1 MREIEAIQ
9 TEALQDVAAVTH
21 DQIVQQVALSV
32 CIPTYNRARYLDN
45 LLAEL
50 VAQIGEL
57 KFSYEL
63 LIGDNCSTDNT
74 EAVVARYQDKLN
86 IRYFRRPSNLGS
98 AENLNQLYRSA
109 QGKYV
114 LYHADDDLPILAEI
128 NNNIDIFER
137 NPGVDVIF
145 APWLIH
151 DLPTRQD
158 VTAFYRQDDNYLIE
172 QHDYAKLLA
181 LVLSHHLFPEIYL
194 ARREVM
200 NRIYFSAPEHAF
212 YAFVHAAEM
221 LGTSAVYF
229 SKTPFYRSVTRYF
242 ADETRAQAGN
252 EEVKYAWDRYRGGL
266 EYLFGKFSHTLPA
279 AERPEWLNAINQ
291 FVLARMKVALRLR
304 THEGSNW
311 IDNYYIANRIRALG
325 EVADLPAPYDLY
337 RVNAA
342 FEYLTKLD
350 PFKPEPPRYA
360 TLRRAPLQI
369 FHHAHGFAGTA
380 FLVLDDDAPIPQHT
394 IVVTPIPLDIAVPA
408 GHDANSVRFVSELE
422 TLAKFP

>member
-1 MREIEAIQ
+1 MSEIAAIQ
-9 TEALQDVAAVTH
+9 TDAGATQASQNADEV
-21 DQIVQQVALSV
+21 VQQVALSV
-32 CIPTYNRARYLDN
+32 CIPTYNRARYLEN

-50 VAQIGEL
+50 VTQIGEL

-63 LIGDNCSTDNT
+63 LIGDNCSTDGT
-74 EAVVARYQDKLN
+74 EEIVARYQNTLN

-145 APWLIH
+145 APWFIH

-158 VTAFYRQDDNYLIE
+158 LTAFYRQDDDYLIE
-172 QHDYAKLLA
+172 QHDYTKLLA
-181 LVLSHHLFPEIYL
+181 LILSHHLFPEIYL

-200 NRIYFSAPEHAF
+200 NRIYFSAPDHAF

-221 LGTSAVYF
+221 LSNGAVYF
-229 SKTPFYRSVTRYF
+229 SKTPFYRSVSRYF
-242 ADETRAQAGN
+242 ADETRSQAGN
-252 EEVKYAWDRYRGGL
+252 EQVKFAWDRYRGGL
-266 EYLFGKFSHTLPA
+266 EYLFGKFSHALPA

-291 FVLARMKVALRLR
+291 FILIRMKVALRLR
-304 THEGSNW
+304 TQEGGDW
-311 IDNYYIANRIRALG
+311 INNYYIANRVRALG
-325 EVADLPAPYDLY
+325 EATDLPAPYDLY

-342 FEYLTKLD
+342 FEYLTTLD
-350 PFKPEPPRYA
+350 PFKPEPPKYA
-360 TLRRAPLQI
+360 TLRRAPLQVLP
-369 FHHAHGFAGTA
+369 HAQGFAGTE
-380 FLVLDDDAPIPQHT
+380 FLVLDDDAAIPHHT
-394 IVVTPIPLDIAVPA
+394 IVVTPIPMDIPVPA
-408 GHDANSVRFVSELE
+408 GREVRFVSELE

>member
-1 MREIEAIQ
+1 MSEIAAIQ
-9 TEALQDVAAVTH
+9 TDARAALASQEQDEV
-21 DQIVQQVALSV
+21 VQQVALSV

-50 VAQIGEL
+50 VSQIGEL

-74 EAVVARYQDKLN
+74 EEVVARYQDKLS

-145 APWLIH
+145 APWFIH

-158 VTAFYRQDDNYLIE
+158 LTAFYRQDDNYLIE
-172 QHDYAKLLA
+172 QHDYTKLLA
-181 LVLSHHLFPEIYL
+181 LILSHHLFPEIYL

-200 NRIYFSAPEHAF
+200 NRIYFSAPDHAF

-221 LGTSAVYF
+221 LSNGAVYF
-229 SKTPFYRSVTRYF
+229 SKTPFYRSVSRYF
-242 ADETRAQAGN
+242 ADETRNQAGN
-252 EEVKYAWDRYRGGL
+252 EQVKFAWDRYRGGL
-266 EYLFGKFSHTLPA
+266 EYLFGKFSHALPA

-291 FVLARMKVALRLR
+291 FILIRMKVALRLR
-304 THEGSNW
+304 TQEGGDW
-311 IDNYYIANRIRALG
+311 IDNYYIANRVRALG

-342 FEYLTKLD
+342 LEYLTKLD
-350 PFKPEPPRYA
+350 PFKPEPPKYA
-360 TLRRAPLQI
+360 TLRRAPLQV
-369 FHHAHGFAGTA
+369 FPHAQGFAGTE
-380 FLVLDDDAPIPQHT
+380 FLVLDDDAAIPHHT
-394 IVVTPIPLDIAVPA
+394 IVVTPIPMDIAVPA
-408 GHDANSVRFVSELE
+408 GREVHFVSELE

>member
-1 MREIEAIQ
+1 MSEIAAIQ
-9 TEALQDVAAVTH
+9 TEAGAALAPQKPDEV
-21 DQIVQQVALSV
+21 VQQVALSV

-45 LLAEL
+45 LLTEL
-50 VAQIGEL
+50 VTQIGEL

-63 LIGDNCSTDNT
+63 LIGDNCSTDAT
-74 EAVVARYQDKLN
+74 EEVVARYQDKLN
-86 IRYFRRPSNLGS
+86 IRYFRRPSKLGS
-98 AENLNQLYRSA
+98 DRNLSELYRSA

-158 VTAFYRQDDNYLIE
+158 LTAFYRQDDDYLIE
-172 QHDYAKLLA
+172 QHDYPKLLA

-200 NRIYFSAPEHAF
+200 NRLYFSAPEHAF

-229 SKTPFYRSVTRYF
+229 SKTPFYRSVSRYF

-252 EEVKYAWDRYRGGL
+252 EQVKFAWDRYRGGL

-291 FVLARMKVALRLR
+291 FILVRMKVALRLR
-304 THEGSNW
+304 TQEGGDW
-311 IDNYYIANRIRALG
+311 INNYYIANRVRALG

-350 PFKPEPPRYA
+350 PFKPEPPKYA
-360 TLRRAPLQI
+360 TLRRAPLQV
-369 FHHAHGFAGTA
+369 FPHAQGFAGA
-380 FLVLDDDAPIPQHT
+380 EFLVLDDDAAIPHHT
-394 IVVTPIPLDIAVPA
+394 VVVTPIPMDIPVPA
-408 GHDANSVRFVSELE
+408 GREVHFVSELE

>member
-1 MREIEAIQ
+1 MSEIAAIQIEAGA
-9 TEALQDVAAVTH
+9 ALAPPEQDEV
-21 DQIVQQVALSV
+21 VQQVALSV

-50 VAQIGEL
+50 VTQIGEL

-74 EAVVARYQDKLN
+74 EEVVARYQDKLN

-98 AENLNQLYRSA
+98 DENLNRLYRSA

-128 NNNIDIFER
+128 NNNIGIFER
-137 NPGVDVIF
+137 NPGVGVIF
-145 APWLIH
+145 APWILH

-158 VTAFYRQDDNYLIE
+158 VTTFYRQDDDYLIE
-172 QHDYAKLLA
+172 QRDYSKLMA

-200 NRIYFSAPEHAF
+200 NQLYFSAPEHAF

-242 ADETRAQAGN
+242 DDETRSQAGN
-252 EEVKYAWDRYRGGL
+252 EQVKHAWDRYRGGL
-266 EYLFGKFSHTLPA
+266 EYLFGKFSHTMPA

-291 FVLARMKVALRLR
+291 FVLVRMKVALRLR
-304 THEGSNW
+304 TQEGGHW

-325 EVADLPAPYDLY
+325 EAADLPAPYDLY

-342 FEYLTKLD
+342 FEYVTKLD

-360 TLRRAPLQI
+360 TLRRAPLQV
-369 FHHAHGFAGTA
+369 FHHAQGFAGTE
-380 FLVLDDDAPIPQHT
+380 FLVLDDDAALPHHT
-394 IVVTPIPLDIAVPA
+394 IVVTPIPMDIPVPA
-408 GHDANSVRFVSELE
+408 GREVHFVSELE

>member
-1 MREIEAIQ
+1 MSEIAAIQ
-9 TEALQDVAAVTH
+9 TEAGAALAPQKPDEV
-21 DQIVQQVALSV
+21 VQQVALSV

-45 LLAEL
+45 LLTEL
-50 VAQIGEL
+50 VTQIGEL

-63 LIGDNCSTDNT
+63 LIGDNCSTDAT
-74 EAVVARYQDKLN
+74 EEVVARYQDKLN

-98 AENLNQLYRSA
+98 DRNLSELYRSA

-158 VTAFYRQDDNYLIE
+158 LTAFYRQDDDYLIE
-172 QHDYAKLLA
+172 QHDYPKLLA

-200 NRIYFSAPEHAF
+200 NRLYFSAPEHAF

-229 SKTPFYRSVTRYF
+229 SKTPFYRSVSRYF

-252 EEVKYAWDRYRGGL
+252 EQVKFAWDRYRGGL

-291 FVLARMKVALRLR
+291 FILVRMKVALRLR
-304 THEGSNW
+304 TQEGGDW
-311 IDNYYIANRIRALG
+311 INNYYIANRVRALG

-350 PFKPEPPRYA
+350 PFKPEPPKYA
-360 TLRRAPLQI
+360 TLRRAPLQV
-369 FHHAHGFAGTA
+369 FPHAQGFAGA
-380 FLVLDDDAPIPQHT
+380 EFLVLDDDAAIPHHT
-394 IVVTPIPLDIAVPA
+394 VVVTPIPMDIPVPA
-408 GHDANSVRFVSELE
+408 GREVHFVSELE

>member
-1 MREIEAIQ
+1 MSEIEAIQ
-9 TEALQDVAAVTH
+9 TEALRDVAPVKQAEA
-21 DQIVQQVALSV
+21 IQQVALSV

-50 VAQIGEL
+50 VSQIGEL

-63 LIGDNCSTDNT
+63 LIGDNCSTDAT
-74 EAVVARYQDKLN
+74 EEVVGRYQDKLN

-128 NNNIDIFER
+128 NKNIDIFER

-145 APWLIH
+145 APWFIH

-158 VTAFYRQDDNYLIE
+158 VTMFYRQDDNYLIE

-200 NRIYFSAPEHAF
+200 DRIYFSAPEPAF

-221 LGTSAVYF
+221 IGSSAVYF
-229 SKTPFYRSVTRYF
+229 SKTPFYRSVSRYF

-252 EEVKYAWDRYRGGL
+252 EEVKHAWDRYRGGL

-304 THEGSNW
+304 THEGGNW
-311 IDNYYIANRIRALG
+311 IDNYYIANRVRALG
-325 EVADLPAPYDLY
+325 EVSDLPAPYDLY

-342 FEYLTKLD
+342 FEYVTKLD
-350 PFKPEPPRYA
+350 PFKPEPPKYA
-360 TLRRAPLQI
+360 TLRRAPLQV
-369 FHHAHGFAGTA
+369 FHHAHGFADTE
-380 FLVLDDDAPIPQHT
+380 FLVLDDDDAIPHHT
-394 IVVTPIPLDIAVPA
+394 IVVTPIPMDIAVPA
-408 GHDANSVRFVSELE
+408 GREVRFVSELE